1 MKKEKVNKI
10 FESIANKY
18 DLMNDL
24 MSLGIHRK
32 WKRDLVKHLDL
43 DKNKNNSILD
53 LGCGTGDI
61 ISNII
66 KSKKNLKF
74 QAYLVDPNIKMIEEG
89 KKKLKQKNL
98 IWLSSYG
105 ENLPFKNNKFD
116 LVTMAFS
123 LRNVENIKKTLNE
136 VNRVLKK
143 NGQFICLEFGKV
155 KNLAVNSIYKIY
167 SENLI
172 PEIGEKITGNKDA
185 YTYLIESIKKFP
197 SQEEICKIL
206 KLKNFYNV
214 KYYELSFGVAV
225 IYSCKKKIHNYFNLV
240 N

>member
-32 WKRDLVKHLDL
+32 WKRDLVKHLNL

-89 KKKLKQKNL
+89 KKKLKKKNL

-225 IYSCKKKIHNYFNLV
+225 IYSCKKKNS
-240 N
+240 

>member
-225 IYSCKKKIHNYFNLV
+225 IYSCKKKN
-240 N
+240 

>member
-89 KKKLKQKNL
+89 KKKLKKKNL

-143 NGQFICLEFGKV
+143 NGQFICLEFCKV

-225 IYSCKKKIHNYFNLV
+225 IYSCKKKN
-240 N
+240 

>member
-1 MKKEKVNKI
+1 
-10 FESIANKY
+10 
-18 DLMNDL
+18 

-32 WKRDLVKHLDL
+32 WKRDLVKHLNL

-225 IYSCKKKIHNYFNLV
+225 IYSCKKKNS
-240 N
+240 

>member
-32 WKRDLVKHLDL
+32 WKRDLVKHLNL

-136 VNRVLKK
+136 INRVLKK

-206 KLKNFYNV
+206 KLKNFYE
-214 KYYELSFGVAV
+214 KIRLATV
-225 IYSCKKKIHNYFNLV
+225 ILEIRMAS
-240 N
+240 

>member
-1 MKKEKVNKI
+1 MKTQHKNSERLVSKV
-10 FESIANKY
+10 FEEVFDKY

-225 IYSCKKKIHNYFNLV
+225 IYSCKKKNS
-240 N
+240 

>member
-89 KKKLKQKNL
+89 KKKLKQNNL

-225 IYSCKKKIHNYFNLV
+225 IYSCKKKNS
-240 N
+240 